1 MVDTEGVELT
11 KEKHMMM
18 NPIKHIDQ
26 CQTEMKRFFP
36 GRSLSEI
43 RSEVVANETFGTKL
57 YNGIDPFW
65 KKMSDEYTPQREDNA
80 DAKVA
85 DRFVE
90 IVNQM
95 TMAILWSQYKMIYT
109 LDPDLADA
117 LSKTKKLHF
126 TKEIFSQIP
135 YEGFYI
141 NLSSLPEY
149 QAEGCLV
156 IVSKN
161 KNSSDMVLLDIQL
174 VGAKDFEEG
183 DGTYEFFVFTSRNG
197 HDGIRNN
204 RTITEG
210 VFWDDANG
218 IFMIDTDEFIEAQVK
233 GKQALLKKNESWLF
247 DKSRE
252 SISFFT
258 DS

>member
-1 MVDTEGVELT
+1 
-11 KEKHMMM
+11 
-18 NPIKHIDQ
+18 
-26 CQTEMKRFFP
+26 
-36 GRSLSEI
+36 
-43 RSEVVANETFGTKL
+43 
-57 YNGIDPFW
+57 
-65 KKMSDEYTPQREDNA
+65 MSDEYIPQREDNA

-183 DGTYEFFVFTSRNG
+183 DGTYEFLYSQVEMVMMEYEIIGQLQKAYFG
-197 HDGIRNN
+197 
-204 RTITEG
+204 
-210 VFWDDANG
+210 
-218 IFMIDTDEFIEAQVK
+218 MMQMEF
-233 GKQALLKKNESWLF
+233 L
-247 DKSRE
+247 
-252 SISFFT
+252 
-258 DS
+258 

>member
-126 TKEIFSQIP
+126 TKEIFSKIP

-149 QAEGCLV
+149 QAEGYSGN
-156 IVSKN
+156 IF
-161 KNSSDMVLLDIQL
+161 LLHL
-174 VGAKDFEEG
+174 
-183 DGTYEFFVFTSRNG
+183 
-197 HDGIRNN
+197 
-204 RTITEG
+204 
-210 VFWDDANG
+210 
-218 IFMIDTDEFIEAQVK
+218 
-233 GKQALLKKNESWLF
+233 
-247 DKSRE
+247 
-252 SISFFT
+252 
-258 DS
+258 